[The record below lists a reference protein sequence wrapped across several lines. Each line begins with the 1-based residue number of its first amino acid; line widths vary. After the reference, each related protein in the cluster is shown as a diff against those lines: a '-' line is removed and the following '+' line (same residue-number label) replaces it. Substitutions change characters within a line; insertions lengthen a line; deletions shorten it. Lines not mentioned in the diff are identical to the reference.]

1 MHNEDITVVD
11 LRFVKPLDKNLLL
24 ELSKKYNDW
33 YIFSDSQKQ
42 CGVGSAILEFLND
55 EKIHNVQLTSFEYND
70 KFIEHGDTKLVEQS
84 LGLLP
89 EQLVQKIK

>member
-1 MHNEDITVVD
+1 VEDVR
-11 LRFVKPLDKNLLL
+11 LVKPLGKNLLL

-33 YIFSDSQKQ
+33 YIFSESQKQ
-42 CGVGSAILEFLND
+42 CGEGSVNLELLNG
-55 EKIHNVQLTSFEYND
+55 EKIHNIQLTSFEYND
-70 KFIEHGDTKLVEQS
+70 KFIEHGDTKLVEQC